1 MDVTRLRRLT
11 IGRNRVIVG
20 FALVGGVVLGVDV
33 WWVYPTLGEIY
44 NLVPDHPIDWQFLA
58 VFVGLPALIAVRDGG
73 ILPCWW
79 VDIPPLLAIFLL
91 EFTVV
96 GAAGGD
102 GVIREF
108 SLTTVLP
115 AIVVSVVVAF
125 VWGTLGYGLGKAAK
139 AAFQRLPRHLRI
151 VGSGG

>member
-1 MDVTRLRRLT
+1 MDVARLRRLA
-11 IGRNRVIVG
+11 IGRSRVIVG
-20 FALVGGVVLGVDV
+20 FALAGGVVLGVDV

-96 GAAGGD
+96 GAAGEN

-108 SLTTVLP
+108 SFTTVLP
-115 AIVVSVVVAF
+115 AILVSVVVALL
-125 VWGTLGYGLGKAAK
+125 WGTLGYGLGKAVKTATSK
-139 AAFQRLPRHLRI
+139 APAPSVNCR
-151 VGSGG
+151 